1 MKKIAMPRTLA
12 VVERERERERE
23 RESYTLQ
30 NRKKYLTLIE
40 LNKLII

>member
-12 VVERERERERE
+12 VVERERERE

>member
-1 MKKIAMPRTLA
+1 MKKIATPRTLA
-12 VVERERERERE
+12 AVERERERE

>member
-12 VVERERERERE
+12 VVE

>member
-1 MKKIAMPRTLA
+1 MKKIAMPKTLA
-12 VVERERERERE
+12 VVERERERE

>member
-1 MKKIAMPRTLA
+1 MKDKLTLETVVA
-12 VVERERERERE
+12 VERERERE

-30 NRKKYLTLIE
+30 NREKYLTLIE

>member
-12 VVERERERERE
+12 VVEREKE